1 MKHKPTYVILDD
13 VIEDFR
19 GKVETSF
26 NLSIGPEMKSAVRQ
40 AYQKGFDN
48 GMKHERYL
56 RGDKHE
62 KR

>member
-13 VIEDFR
+13 VIEGFCGR
-19 GKVETSF
+19 VETSF

-48 GMKHERYL
+48 GVR
-56 RGDKHE
+56 HE
-62 KR
+62 KERQKNESSY

>member
-1 MKHKPTYVILDD
+1 MTKHEFVKEI
-13 VIEDFR
+13 IEGFR
-19 GKVETSF
+19 ERVTTSF
-26 NLSIGPEMKSAVRQ
+26 NLSIGSEMTSALNQ

>member
-1 MKHKPTYVILDD
+1 MTKHEFVEEI
-13 VIEDFR
+13 IEGFR
-19 GKVETSF
+19 ERVTTSF
-26 NLSIGPEMKSAVRQ
+26 NLSIGPEMTSALNQ

-48 GMKHERYL
+48 GMAHERYL